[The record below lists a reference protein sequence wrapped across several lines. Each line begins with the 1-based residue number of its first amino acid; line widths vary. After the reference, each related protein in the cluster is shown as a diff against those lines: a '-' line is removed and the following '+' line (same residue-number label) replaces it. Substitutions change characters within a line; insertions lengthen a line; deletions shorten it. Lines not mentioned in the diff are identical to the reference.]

1 MVATQSAPTQP
12 TVVAGQS
19 SALTPH
25 IVLVCQNLEKYYG
38 TRGNITKA
46 LDGINLSVARGEFI
60 AIMGPSGSGKTTLLN
75 CISTIDQASAGHI
88 FIDDQELSSLRG
100 SELSAFR
107 RDRLGFIFQDA
118 NLLDSLTAREN
129 IALSLTIGH
138 VRAQEVLERV
148 ENVSKLLQISEVLDK
163 FPYEMS
169 GGQRQRVAAARA
181 IVTNPSLVLAD
192 EPTGALDSKNA
203 RTLLESLESLNR
215 NGATIAMVTHDSY
228 AASYAH
234 RVIFIKDGRIFNEI
248 VRGEKLRK
256 QFFDQIMDVVSF
268 LGGEGA
274 DVQ

>member
-1 MVATQSAPTQP
+1 MAATQVTPTQP

-25 IVLVCQNLEKYYG
+25 TVLVCQNLEKYYG

-100 SELSAFR
+100 AELSAFR
-107 RDRLGFIFQDA
+107 RDRLGFVFQDA

-138 VRAQEVLERV
+138 VRAP
-148 ENVSKLLQISEVLDK
+148 KL
-163 FPYEMS
+163 P
-169 GGQRQRVAAARA
+169 ARGHDQWSCPRA
-181 IVTNPSLVLAD
+181 GSF
-192 EPTGALDSKNA
+192 GARRK
-203 RTLLESLESLNR
+203 RCQ
-215 NGATIAMVTHDSY
+215 ATPD
-228 AASYAH
+228 
-234 RVIFIKDGRIFNEI
+234 F
-248 VRGEKLRK
+248 
-256 QFFDQIMDVVSF
+256 
-268 LGGEGA
+268 
-274 DVQ
+274 

>member
-1 MVATQSAPTQP
+1 MAATQTAPVQS

-25 IVLVCQNLEKYYG
+25 TVLVCQNLEKYYG

-100 SELSAFR
+100 AELSAFR

-148 ENVSKLLQISEVLDK
+148 ENVAKLLQISEVLDK

-203 RTLLESLESLNR
+203 RT
-215 NGATIAMVTHDSY
+215 HDSY

-248 VRGEKLRK
+248 VRGEKPRK

>member
-1 MVATQSAPTQP
+1 MASVTFDHASRVYPGADKPAVDQLCLDIAD
-12 TVVAGQS
+12 GEF
-19 SALTPH
+19 L
-25 IVLVCQNLEKYYG
+25 VLV
-38 TRGNITKA
+38 
-46 LDGINLSVARGEFI
+46 
-60 AIMGPSGSGKTTLLN
+60 GPSGCGK
-75 CISTIDQASAGHI
+75 ST
-88 FIDDQELSSLRG
+88 SLRMLAG
-100 SELSAFR
+100 LEDVNGGRILIGDKDVTDVPPKN
-107 RDRLGFIFQDA
+107 RDIAMVFQNYA
-118 NLLDSLTAREN
+118 LYPHMSVREN
-129 IALSLTIGH
+129 MGFALKIAGVPKEEINK
-138 VRAQEVLERV
+138 RV
-148 ENVSKLLQISEVLDK
+148 EEAAKILDLE
-163 FPYEMS
+163 PYLDRKPKALS

-203 RTLLESLESLNR
+203 RTLLESLENLNR

-248 VRGEKLRK
+248 VRGEKPRK